1 MYNAI
6 HTIARRVSS
15 AVLVSGF
22 RRVRAP
28 ATLSPMATRTSRLP
42 ITRLRF
48 RGHAETLNAICRCL
62 QEHPKQALTAAQ
74 LADFTDRPFADVH
87 QRLSE
92 TPELFTTLPKTPTS
106 NQRYRLTLRIEHKSA
121 EEIAQFIQDQT
132 RSETRIAAAF
142 ISAFVGLFV
151 LFSVMSALN

>member
-1 MYNAI
+1 MAS
-6 HTIARRVSS
+6 RSS
-15 AVLVSGF
+15 
-22 RRVRAP
+22 RI
-28 ATLSPMATRTSRLP
+28 P

-48 RGHAETLNAICRCL
+48 RGHADTLNALCRCL

-74 LADFTDRPFADVH
+74 LADFTERPFADVH

-92 TPELFTTLPKTPTS
+92 TPELFTTLPRTSTS
-106 NQRYRLTLRIEHKSA
+106 NMRYRLTLRIEHKST
-121 EEIAQFIQDQT
+121 EEIAQFIQDQI

-151 LFSVMSALN
+151 LFSVMSTIY